1 MPLQLVQTVQK
12 KKKNQ
17 PFDKTESEDFDTSL
31 YHMQVNLDEL
41 IFWSKCKQEMS
52 L

>member
-12 KKKNQ
+12 NKKNNHE
-17 PFDKTESEDFDTSL
+17 KTKSKDFDTSL
-31 YHMQVNLDEL
+31 YHMQVNLDEQ